1 MDPNEKIQLDD
12 ITFDDVIGGDG
23 VDTVATEQEQEIA
36 PPQEDEKTVE
46 TDGLEDIEEE
56 SEENEEVEEEQE
68 EEEEEYE
75 EEEDDDDEEEEE
87 EVEEPEE
94 TTVVQEILNTLGY
107 EGEYEDT
114 AEGLTEMTKNIA
126 SQMADERIDEVLDK
140 FPLVKKHM
148 EYVLAGGDS
157 QKFMKAYDPTLDYNE
172 MEIAEDDTRSQK
184 AILSDYFQQKGHDSD
199 FIKEMLED
207 YEDSGKLHNKAELAR
222 KALGKVQAAEK
233 EQLVERQQQER
244 KAQEEKQIEFWNG
257 VQETI
262 KESKEFAG
270 LAVPEREK
278 TKFFNYL
285 SRPVTKE
292 GYTQR
297 DVDHS
302 QSPMDVRLAIDYLMF
317 KGFNLDNIINK
328 KAKTTATKTLR
339 QKISNNEE
347 KVKSARKKSRKTK
360 SFDLDNLDLSI

>member
-23 VDTVATEQEQEIA
+23 VDTVAEVEPIEEVAEEKEEVQEE
-36 PPQEDEKTVE
+36 PQAE
-46 TDGLEDIEEE
+46 LEDIDDQEEE
-56 SEENEEVEEEQE
+56 LEEEVED
-68 EEEEEYE
+68 E
-75 EEEDDDDEEEEE
+75 EEEDVKEESDDEEVKSTEDS
-87 EVEEPEE
+87 
-94 TTVVQEILNTLGY
+94 TVVSEILDSLGY
-107 EGEYEDT
+107 EGEYDDT
-114 AEGLTEMTKNIA
+114 AEGLTAMTKDIA
-126 SQMADERIDEVLDK
+126 SQMADERIDEVLEK

-148 EYVLAGGDS
+148 EYVLAGGES
-157 QKFMKAYDPTLDYNE
+157 QKFMKAFDPTLDYNQ
-172 MEIAEDDTRSQK
+172 MDIAEDDSRSQK
-184 AILSDYFQQKGHDSD
+184 AILTDYFNQKGHDGD

-207 YEDSGKLHNKAELAR
+207 YEDSGKLFKKAEAA
-222 KALGKVQAAEK
+222 KQALGKVQAQEK
-233 EQLVERQQQER
+233 EQLVERQQAELQKQQE
-244 KAQEEKQIEFWNG
+244 QQMEFWNG

-270 LAVPEREK
+270 LQVPEREK

-285 SRPVTKE
+285 SKPVTKE

-302 QSPMDVRLAIDYLMF
+302 EAEMETKLAIDYLMY
-317 KGFNLDNIINK
+317 KGFNLENIINK

-339 QKISNNEE
+339 QKIAKNEE
-347 KVKSARKKSRKTK
+347 TVKSARKRSTRKK

>member
-1 MDPNEKIQLDD
+1 MEPNEKIQLDD
-12 ITFDDVIGGDG
+12 ITFDDVIAGDG
-23 VDTVATEQEQEIA
+23 VDTVPAEPVEKVEQPKEEVQEEPKA
-36 PPQEDEKTVE
+36 D
-46 TDGLEDIEEE
+46 LEDIEEE
-56 SEENEEVEEEQE
+56 TEEL
-68 EEEEEYE
+68 
-75 EEEDDDDEEEEE
+75 EEE
-87 EVEEPEE
+87 EVEEEDEYEDEDEE
-94 TTVVQEILNTLGY
+94 EDEEEESDEEENESDEQSTVVSEILNNLGY
-107 EGEYEDT
+107 EGEYDDT
-114 AEGLTEMTKNIA
+114 AEGLTEMTKDIA

-140 FPLVKKHM
+140 FPLVKQHM
-148 EYVLAGGDS
+148 QYVLAGGDS
-157 QKFMKAYDPTLDYNE
+157 QKFMKTYDPDLDYNT
-172 MEIAEDDTRSQK
+172 MEIAEDDSRSQK
-184 AILSDYFQQKGHDSD
+184 AILSDYFTQKGHDGD

-222 KALGKVQAAEK
+222 QALGKVQAAEK
-233 EQLVERQQQER
+233 EQLIERQQEQR
-244 KAQEEKQIEFWNG
+244 KQQEEKQIEFWNG

-270 LAVPEREK
+270 LQVPEREK

-297 DVDHS
+297 DLDHGNAE
-302 QSPMDVRLAIDYLMF
+302 MDVKLAIDYLMY
-317 KGFNLDNIINK
+317 KGFNLNNIINK